1 MKKGIIILLLALL
14 VSGFAFAEVTKFE
27 GYAQADYAVGLN
39 RGDEFGFKN
48 SQEIKFEFL
57 FEFATA
63 DKDKAEHETDFWA
76 EVAASASAGYIN
88 DLYILSVLVTK
99 ANIHIKD
106 FTINILGPAGPYDYA
121 KSFTLNSLGDSIF
134 DYANNKELQFA
145 FEIGHGIEIQYQDY
159 SVSVAQYKTKA
170 KDATAP
176 TLGPIIYMTAEEWA
190 AAAQDYYAVIK
201 WTPDNGVYVAAKID
215 GTDAKP
221 ENLWAYAGIQ
231 TKTFEFGEGIT
242 FKAAV
247 NALAQGDKDAQG
259 KYVLR
264 KNAGIAA
271 KFKYTA
277 DKVTADVAADVEY
290 GQATLN
296 ADILLTGGYDFVSG
310 GIYFGLSK
318 ARGVDA
324 EKVLEAFVKAAIP
337 SGDYTVNFYAEADR
351 LFRVAKN
358 GRDASHFNV
367 TWAGFTVKADT
378 TIDKFTLGAF
388 FNYNQI
394 VDTVKIEGVSTDF
407 YGMDFGADV
416 AYDAEKYTVK
426 GGVALAFLDYQAPEP
441 GARVEIR
448 PYAVKPH
455 ASISTDKVVENCTL
469 SLGWSDA
476 RFVVFPEAGNG
487 YKKLFM
493 DNGKITA
500 TAKIEF

>member
-76 EVAASASAGYIN
+76 EVAASASAGYIDN
-88 DLYILSVLVTK
+88 LYILSVLVTK

-121 KSFTLNSLGDSIF
+121 KSFTEDEDGNAIF
-134 DYANNKELQFA
+134 NYSNNKDAQFA
-145 FEIGHGIEIQYQDY
+145 FEVGHGIEVQYQGY

-170 KDATAP
+170 TDATAP
-176 TLGPIIYMTAEEWA
+176 SLGPITYMTAEEWRYVD
-190 AAAQDYYAVIK
+190 QDAYVVIK
-201 WTPDNGVYVAAKID
+201 DCGEYGVYVAELID
-215 GTDAKP
+215 GEAAKP
-221 ENLWAYAGIQ
+221 ENLWIYAGVQ
-231 TKTFEFGEGIT
+231 TKTFELGEGIT

-247 NALAQGDKDAQG
+247 NGLAQGNKNAEG
-259 KYVLR
+259 KYSLG

-271 KFKYTA
+271 EFKYKA
-277 DKVTADVAADVEY
+277 DKINGALAADVDY

-337 SGDYTVNFYAEADR
+337 AGDYTINVYAEADR
-351 LFRVAKN
+351 LFLNKKDEIIN
-358 GRDASHFNV
+358 WNFSKLF
-367 TWAGFTVKADT
+367 AGFTFKAET
-378 TIDKFTLGAF
+378 TINEFTFGAYF
-388 FNYNQI
+388 DYNQV
-394 VDTVKIEGVSTDF
+394 VDKLSILGLEFDQ
-407 YGMDFGADV
+407 YGMDFGAYV
-416 AYDAEKYTVK
+416 TYAAEKFTVK
-426 GGVALAFLDYQAPEP
+426 GGIALTFYEEYDNDW
-441 GARVEIR
+441 VIK
-448 PYAVKPH
+448 PYAIKPYL
-455 ASISTDKVVENCTL
+455 SVSTDKVVENCTL
-469 SLGWSDA
+469 SLGWANA
-476 RFVVFPEAGNG
+476 RFIVMDSIWDK
-487 YKKLFM
+487 YM
-493 DNGKITA
+493 YQDNGTITA